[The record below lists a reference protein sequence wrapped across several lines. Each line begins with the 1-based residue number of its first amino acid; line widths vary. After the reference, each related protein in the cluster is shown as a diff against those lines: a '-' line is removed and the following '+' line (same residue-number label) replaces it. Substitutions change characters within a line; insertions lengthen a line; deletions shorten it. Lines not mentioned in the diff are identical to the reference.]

1 MNKRKF
7 KNSIYSELAIVT
19 KALGN
24 AHRIEIID
32 LLAQGPF
39 AVERIAEET
48 NMSVAN
54 TSQHLQILKGARLV
68 EVKRK
73 GNHIYYQLAGEM
85 VFHTWRALRELGINQ
100 NSEAENIIR
109 SFYNSHDRLEPVGPE
124 ELFARLENE
133 DVIVIDVRS
142 IEEYE
147 RGHIIGAIS
156 APIDDLPK
164 LMNELSKDTE
174 IIAYC
179 RGPLCVYA
187 GEAVAMLNDQG
198 FVARRLKE
206 GFPDWAAMGFP
217 VKTNYERT

>member
-1 MNKRKF
+1 MNKREF
-7 KNSIYSELAIVT
+7 KTRVYSELAIVT

-54 TSQHLQILKGARLV
+54 ASQHLQILKGARLV

-73 GNHIYYQLAGEM
+73 GNYIYYQLASEK

-100 NSEAENIIR
+100 NSEAENLIR
-109 SFYNSHDRLEPVGPE
+109 SFNNSHDRLEPVGQE
-124 ELFARLENE
+124 ELLARLSKK

-142 IEEYE
+142 VEEYE
-147 RGHIIGAIS
+147 RGHIEGAIS
-156 APIDDLPK
+156 APIDHLPK
-164 LMNELSKDTE
+164 LMNKLSKEIE

-187 GEAVAMLNDQG
+187 GEAAALLNDQG

-206 GFPDWAAMGFP
+206 GFPDWVAMGFP
-217 VKTNYERT
+217 AKINYQRT

>member
-1 MNKRKF
+1 MNKREF

-73 GNHIYYQLAGEM
+73 GNHIYYQLASEK

-198 FVARRLKE
+198 FAARRLKE
-206 GFPDWAAMGFP
+206 GFPDWVAMGFP